1 MNCGDEFANT
11 SVTGNTE
18 KNLKNGIS
26 ENTVNPINGRKET
39 KFMHKSKFR
48 KWLHKY
54 AVYLFLGGIILI
66 SFLVG
71 LLVGALAFKSKPA
84 ETDPKVTPSS
94 IPQIQTEAIT
104 TGGVSATPAI
114 YTPEV
119 TEQVEEKVYFDIPLS
134 KEMQDYIRSNCEK
147 YDVPFELVI
156 ALIDVESSFRET
168 VVSSTNDYGLMQI
181 NKVNHEWL
189 KDELGLTDMLDPY
202 QNILAGTYII
212 GLQLNATDGDPVLA
226 LMRYNCG
233 AAGARRLW
241 DQGIYSTAY
250 TDKVMTAYQSYCQL
264 SGK

>member
-1 MNCGDEFANT
+1 
-11 SVTGNTE
+11 
-18 KNLKNGIS
+18 
-26 ENTVNPINGRKET
+26 
-39 KFMHKSKFR
+39 MHKSKFR

-54 AVYLFLGGIILI
+54 AVYLFLGGIILV

-71 LLVGALAFKSKPA
+71 LLVGALAFNSKPA

-104 TGGVSATPAI
+104 TGGVSTTPDI

-181 NKVNHEWL
+181 NKINHEWL
-189 KDELGLTDMLDPY
+189 EEKLGLTDMLDPY
-202 QNILAGTYII
+202 QNTLAGTYM
-212 GLQLNATDGDPVLA
+212 LSQHLNATDNDIVLA

-233 AAGARRLW
+233 ATGAKRLW
-241 DQGIYSTAY
+241 NKGIYNTAY
-250 TDKVMTAYQSYCQL
+250 TDKIMAAYEKYCFY
-264 SGK
+264 SVWGN

>member
-1 MNCGDEFANT
+1 
-11 SVTGNTE
+11 
-18 KNLKNGIS
+18 
-26 ENTVNPINGRKET
+26 
-39 KFMHKSKFR
+39 MHKSKFR

-54 AVYLFLGGIILI
+54 AVYLFLGGIILV
-66 SFLVG
+66 SFLAG

-181 NKVNHEWL
+181 NKVNWERMKTQYGLDVHKPLDNLYCGCYMVAELFDKYDTEEKVIMGYKCGESRMKKLIKEGRTIYIEVKTATGKQSKWQVQFQ
-189 KDELGLTDMLDPY
+189 KDLLL
-202 QNILAGTYII
+202 I
-212 GLQLNATDGDPVLA
+212 
-226 LMRYNCG
+226 
-233 AAGARRLW
+233 
-241 DQGIYSTAY
+241 
-250 TDKVMTAYQSYCQL
+250 KF
-264 SGK
+264 